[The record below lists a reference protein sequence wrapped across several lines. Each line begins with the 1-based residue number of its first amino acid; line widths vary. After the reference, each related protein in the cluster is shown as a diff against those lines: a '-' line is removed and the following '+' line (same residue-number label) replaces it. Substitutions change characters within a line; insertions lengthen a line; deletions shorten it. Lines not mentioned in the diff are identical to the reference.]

1 MAEPK
6 AGPGLPPGAAGQAQT
21 AGQAGQ
27 AASSPA
33 GPGQKISPAGPDPEG
48 GKSSL
53 SPKSSLLV
61 RTACLV
67 LWGVGALVGKLVNSP
82 QAAGFFSFLLLLG
95 LASRLWAALSIRRV
109 EFELYA
115 PVRRAF
121 PGQELSV
128 ELRLSNRK
136 FLPLVWGELVQFFGK
151 DAPLLPCEGVRAL
164 SREESALEGFEG
176 AELLGWRQRFSLL
189 LWESQLRCPC
199 TWQARRRGLYRPQR
213 VLLRTGDGLGLTQL
227 ARSVEVPGQPFAV
240 YPALQPVR
248 TGLFLRYVWT
258 SQRGGRGF
266 LEDPTLL
273 RTTRP
278 YQPGDSWRRI
288 NWRMAALGLPLEAN
302 IQETVLPRNAHFV
315 LDGQSWQGPDAD
327 REGLEDALSLIAS
340 LAVELE
346 ARGVQCGLSLSAGAG
361 GGPVCLP
368 AFGGPGREELLYCL
382 AAWQPRPDELDG
394 EGKIKPPSPS
404 RFEEAAL
411 ASAQSRGERLYLFC
425 RRLPAQPGAF
435 WRRLAEGG
443 ATLVLAQPPEG
454 GCPWPF
460 VSFDSL
466 KGGGS

>member
-1 MAEPK
+1 MAE
-6 AGPGLPPGAAGQAQT
+6 ARATG
-21 AGQAGQ
+21 
-27 AASSPA
+27 
-33 GPGQKISPAGPDPEG
+33 GQKPT
-48 GKSSL
+48 L
-53 SPKSSLLV
+53 SPKSSMLV
-61 RTACLV
+61 RTASLV
-67 LWGVGALVGKLVNSP
+67 LWGVGALVGKMADSP

-95 LASRLWAALSIRRV
+95 LASRLWASLSIRRV

-121 PGQELSV
+121 PGQEIPV
-128 ELRLSNRK
+128 ELRLANRK
-136 FLPLVWGELVQFFGK
+136 FLPLVWGELVQLFGR
-151 DAPLLPCEGVRAL
+151 DAPLLPGEGVRPL

-189 LWESQLRCPC
+189 LWESEVRCPC
-199 TWQARRRGLYRPQR
+199 AWQAKRRGLYRPQR

-227 ARSVEVPGQPFAV
+227 ARSVEVPGRPFAV

-273 RTTRP
+273 RSTRP
-278 YQPGDSWRRI
+278 YRPGDSWRQI
-288 NWRMAALGLPLEAN
+288 NWRMAALGLPLETN

-327 REGLEDALSLIAS
+327 RESLEDALSLIAS

-346 ARGVQCGLSLSAGAG
+346 ARGVRCGLSLSAGAE

-382 AAWQPRPDELDG
+382 AAWQPLPDELDG
-394 EGKIKPPSPS
+394 EGKVKPPSPS
-404 RFEEAAL
+404 RCEEGTL
-411 ASAQSRGERLYLFC
+411 ASAQSRGERLYIF
-425 RRLPAQPGAF
+425 RRRAPRQPGAF
-435 WRRLAEGG
+435 LGRLLEGG
-443 ATLVLAQPPEG
+443 ALLVLAQPPQG
-454 GCPWPF
+454 GSPWPF

-466 KGGGS
+466 KGGGG